1 MQFDAKTIEVRGLL
15 SSGHKYVIPR
25 YQREYSWE
33 KTQHDDFFNDIV
45 NQVDFENKANPTSDY
60 FFGTTILIGDML
72 KSGEPIEIVDGQ
84 QRLTTF
90 TIFLSVLSD
99 ILLTRN
105 RKLSDKLWKYII
117 AEDDDGNEFV
127 VLSNETAGSY
137 FADKIQKRLL
147 NHPEDS
153 LEEYYENFVRVSEFD
168 RIVENLTDEQ
178 KKIRD
183 AYDYFYNKLS
193 EDSLEEYIIRYSIE
207 YEEILKI
214 LRDQLLK
221 SQIIYICS
229 TEEESVNV
237 IFENINSKGK
247 NLSTLDMIKNEI
259 FAVEDTIVPKDD
271 AKEIW
276 SNITKNISSIRTS
289 ISKERFFRY
298 FWISRY
304 GKSSEKDLYQN
315 FKHNINK
322 SEYLDF
328 LRRLEKSSKCYSEI
342 FGENKEFFINKKWS
356 TRDIDKLFYSINA
369 LTQYFSI
376 QQTQLIILALY
387 ENYKEGRITTKY
399 FKEILYTLEG
409 FHYIYNAVTRSPN
422 NKLESRYANMARSI
436 FSISKGDLQKS
447 SKQFKKE
454 LVGLLPG
461 KEAFISDFLK
471 ISYRKKVKS
480 QKGVKENTIAKYT
493 VRKYEEILQA
503 NNSSLYGYSV
513 EHIIPESDESTL
525 NIGNLVLLE
534 ETLNREAESQDLNF
548 KYTIY
553 KKSSYHSIASF
564 LNKYVSNGDIS
575 FTNRDFRE
583 RGIDIA
589 ESIYQYIVSELSDD

>member
-60 FFGTTILIGDML
+60 FFGTTILIGDMS

-105 RKLSDKLWKYII
+105 RKLSDNLWKYII

-147 NHPEDS
+147 NHP
-153 LEEYYENFVRVSEFD
+153 
-168 RIVENLTDEQ
+168 
-178 KKIRD
+178 
-183 AYDYFYNKLS
+183 

>member
-1 MQFDAKTIEVRGLL
+1 M
-15 SSGHKYVIPR
+15 
-25 YQREYSWE
+25 
-33 KTQHDDFFNDIV
+33 
-45 NQVDFENKANPTSDY
+45 
-60 FFGTTILIGDML
+60 
-72 KSGEPIEIVDGQ
+72 
-84 QRLTTF
+84 
-90 TIFLSVLSD
+90 
-99 ILLTRN
+99 
-105 RKLSDKLWKYII
+105 
-117 AEDDDGNEFV
+117 
-127 VLSNETAGSY
+127 
-137 FADKIQKRLL
+137 
-147 NHPEDS
+147 
-153 LEEYYENFVRVSEFD
+153 
-168 RIVENLTDEQ
+168 
-178 KKIRD
+178 
-183 AYDYFYNKLS
+183 
-193 EDSLEEYIIRYSIE
+193 
-207 YEEILKI
+207 
-214 LRDQLLK
+214 
-221 SQIIYICS
+221 
-229 TEEESVNV
+229 
-237 IFENINSKGK
+237 
-247 NLSTLDMIKNEI
+247 
-259 FAVEDTIVPKDD
+259 
-271 AKEIW
+271 
-276 SNITKNISSIRTS
+276 
-289 ISKERFFRY
+289 
-298 FWISRY
+298 
-304 GKSSEKDLYQN
+304 
-315 FKHNINK
+315 
-322 SEYLDF
+322 
-328 LRRLEKSSKCYSEI
+328 
-342 FGENKEFFINKKWS
+342 
-356 TRDIDKLFYSINA
+356 
-369 LTQYFSI
+369 
-376 QQTQLIILALY
+376 
-387 ENYKEGRITTKY
+387 
-399 FKEILYTLEG
+399 YTLEG